1 MTLKKVIAEL
11 GYPSEG
17 YLTNWIA
24 RDPRHGRRRLS
35 YTLDVKA
42 GAARRVIAGERCGD
56 VAKDVGCSATSVWKW
71 ADAYER
77 EGIGGLMNMGDGIRV
92 PVMDDG
98 CDDPMGLKR
107 QIAALRLE
115 NAVMGGGDCGFKSRR
130 PAPRPV
136 RADEPGEDAGRGT
149 DQGQVRPRGII
160 RRQEQG
166 SPTKRHHPQTSTSY

>member
-1 MTLKKVIAEL
+1 MYFREGMTLKKVIAEL

-92 PVMDDG
+92 PMMDDG
-98 CDDPMGLKR
+98 YDDPMGLKR

-115 NAVMGGGDCGFKSRR
+115 NAVMGEAIAVLKAGDPRLDPCELTNREKTRVVERIRGGFGLV
-130 PAPRPV
+130 A
-136 RADEPGEDAGRGT
+136 
-149 DQGQVRPRGII
+149 
-160 RRQEQG
+160 
-166 SPTKRHHPQTSTSY
+166 